1 MLASLNKLAY
11 LMDELTN
18 FAGGK
23 YELMLLVNDVHVC
36 I

>member
-11 LMDELTN
+11 LMGELTN

-23 YELMLLVNDVHVC
+23 YELMMYMFVF
-36 I
+36 